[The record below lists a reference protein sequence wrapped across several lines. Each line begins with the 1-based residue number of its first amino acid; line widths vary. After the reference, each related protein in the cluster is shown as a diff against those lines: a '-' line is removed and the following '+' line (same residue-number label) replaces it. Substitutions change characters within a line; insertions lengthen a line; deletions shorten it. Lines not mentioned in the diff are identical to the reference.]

1 MSFLVNVF
9 HLLLVRIATLNQF
22 TVITRVSLL
31 TRVSMVNYPD
41 DYPLWKDINFTPD
54 WIYQRLQKRRSTQP
68 SWLPTRYPDTPVL
81 ATPDKAWN
89 EEEDALVIYAQSD
102 EGKREGLNYKNVAS
116 ALGRHLVL
124 ASVLEY

>member
-1 MSFLVNVF
+1 
-9 HLLLVRIATLNQF
+9 
-22 TVITRVSLL
+22 
-31 TRVSMVNYPD
+31 MVNYPD